1 MGQDE
6 DVKHGSVQSAVGVAD
21 RSGAVARWIP
31 SSVAPAVAA
40 ALAVTAV
47 VAGWR
52 GTDLAAQVFRADLVK
67 QYGIVLWNG
76 QWFGGH
82 ATLSYSVLTPVLSAL
97 VGPVA
102 VAIASGVV
110 GAVLFERLAR
120 HQLGATSWLG
130 AAWFGAG
137 TAANVVV
144 GRVPF
149 ALGMALGLAAML
161 ALQRRLVVLAAIAA
175 LLTTL
180 ASPVAGVFVVIGGAA
195 WALGGGRQRWWSGA
209 LVAAAVLLPLAV
221 LHLVF
226 PGDGFFPYE
235 PWAVATD
242 VALAALCFALASR
255 AHVTLRIGAVL
266 YASMAV
272 LAFAVPNPLGGNIS
286 RFSQFFVG
294 PILACLLWP
303 RRKLLVGL
311 LAAPL
316 LAWQWTPALQT
327 IVAPENPTEAS
338 RSYFEPVVE
347 QVLARTAVPGRME
360 IPVTVNHWESAYVA
374 DRIPLARGWERQLD
388 LAYNPVF
395 YDGSLDAASYERW
408 LIDNGVQFVALP
420 DAALD
425 DSSATEARLLA
436 SAPPYLDLVWS
447 SPHWQLWRVRGYQ
460 GLISGPATVV
470 RQDATGFQLQVE
482 APGDVILRARPSP
495 HWHVDGEGCVGSTD
509 DGWTLLKGLQPGT
522 VDLTQQWRGSSCA

>member
-1 MGQDE
+1 VRRDSAE
-6 DVKHGSVQSAVGVAD
+6 RAVGVAD
-21 RSGAVARWIP
+21 RSGAIARWIP
-31 SSVAPAVAA
+31 ASVAPAVAA
-40 ALAVTAV
+40 ALAITAV
-47 VAGWR
+47 MAGWR

-67 QYGIVLWNG
+67 QYGMVLWNG

-102 VAIASGVV
+102 VAIVSGVA
-110 GAVLFERLAR
+110 GAILFERLAR
-120 HQLGATSWLG
+120 HQLGAASWLG
-130 AAWFGAG
+130 ATWFGAG

-161 ALQRRLVVLAAIAA
+161 ALQRRLVVVAAIAA

-180 ASPVAGVFVVIGGAA
+180 ASPVAGAFVVIGGAA
-195 WALGGGRQRWWSGA
+195 WALGGGRRRWWSGA
-209 LVAAAVLLPLAV
+209 VVAAAVLLPLAV
-221 LHLVF
+221 LHVMF

-235 PWAVATD
+235 AWALAMD
-242 VALAALCFALASR
+242 VALAAVCFALASR
-255 AHVTLRIGAVL
+255 QHVTVRIGALL

-272 LAFAVPNPLGGNIS
+272 LVFLVPNPLGGNIS

-294 PILACLLWP
+294 PIVACLLWP

-327 IVAPENPTEAS
+327 IVRPEDPAEVS
-338 RSYFEPVVE
+338 RSYYEPLVD
-347 QVLARTAVPGRME
+347 QVLARTSVPGRME

-388 LAYNPVF
+388 LAYNEIF
-395 YDGSLDAASYERW
+395 YNGRLDAVSYERW
-408 LIDNGVQFVALP
+408 LVDNGVQFVALP
-420 DAALD
+420 DAELD
-425 DSSATEARLLA
+425 DSSLIEAQLLA
-436 SAPPYLDLVWS
+436 SAPPYLELTWS
-447 SPHWQLWRVRGYQ
+447 GPHWQLWRFRGYQ
-460 GLISGPATVV
+460 GLVSGPATVV
-470 RQDATGFQLQVE
+470 RQDVTGFQLHVHVD
-482 APGDVILRARPSP
+482 GDVILRARPSS
-495 HWHVDGEGCVGSTD
+495 HWHVDGEGCVASTD
-509 DGWTLLKGLQPGT
+509 DGWLLLKGLQPGT
-522 VDLTQQWRGSSCA
+522 VDLTQQWLGSPCA